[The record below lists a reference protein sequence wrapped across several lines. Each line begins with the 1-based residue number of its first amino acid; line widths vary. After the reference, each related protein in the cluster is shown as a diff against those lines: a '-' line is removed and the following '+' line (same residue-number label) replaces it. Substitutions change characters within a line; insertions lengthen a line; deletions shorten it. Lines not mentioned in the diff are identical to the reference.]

1 MTIATFDSLL
11 DRITTGDNLGVNEIT
26 ELAATNDILS
36 LGMLA
41 DVVRRRVHGA
51 QVTYLR
57 VETWGFDRTPGDA
70 ISPAAREI
78 RITGVPETLDAA
90 VSAVEAAKAVAGDRT
105 VAGFTWPDVERLAAN
120 GSMPRHDA
128 IAALHAAGLDALAG
142 IPLDVVA
149 DVEGA
154 IKELVGAGFGQ
165 LHLTIEKAPA
175 GERTPLWLRA
185 AALRRQYD
193 QIQSINP
200 LPAILHAF
208 QPTTGYDDVKA
219 VALARLAAPNVPSIQ
234 IDWLRYGPKLAQ
246 VALTFGADDLDN
258 VTALDEAPD
267 GRRRAPLEEVRRGIE
282 AAGFLP
288 MERDG
293 HFRVMS

>member
-11 DRITTGDNLGVNEIT
+11 DRISTGDDLGASEIT

-41 DVVRRRVHGA
+41 DVVRRRLHGT

-57 VETWGFDRTPGDA
+57 VEAWEIDRIPGSV

-78 RITGVPETLDAA
+78 RITGLPETLHAA
-90 VSAVEAAKAVAGDRT
+90 VSAVAAAKTVAGDRT
-105 VAGFTWPDVERLAAN
+105 VAGFSWSDVERLAAN
-120 GSMPRHDA
+120 GSIPRHEVLAD
-128 IAALHAAGLDALAG
+128 LRAAGLDAVAA
-142 IPLDVVA
+142 IPLDVTA
-149 DVEGA
+149 DVDGA
-154 IKELVGAGFGQ
+154 IKELVGAGFEQ
-165 LHLTIEKAPA
+165 LRLTIENAPA

-185 AALRRQYD
+185 TALRRQYD

-200 LPAILHAF
+200 LPTILHAF

-234 IDWLRYGPKLAQ
+234 LDWLRYGPKLAQ

-258 VTALDEAPD
+258 VTASDEAPD

-282 AAGFLP
+282 AADFLP
-288 MERDG
+288 IERDG

>member
-26 ELAATNDILS
+26 ELAATNDIVS

-41 DVVRRRVHGA
+41 DVVRRRLHGA

-57 VETWGFDRTPGDA
+57 VETWGSDRVAGDP

-78 RITGVPETLDAA
+78 RFTGVPESLDAA
-90 VSAVEAAKAVAGDRT
+90 VSAVEAAKAVAGERT
-105 VAGFTWPDVERLAAN
+105 VAGFSWPDLERLAAN
-120 GSMPRHDA
+120 GGVPQHEA
-128 IAALHAAGLDALAG
+128 IADLHSAGLDVAA

-154 IKELVGAGFGQ
+154 IKQLVGAGFEQ
-165 LHLTIEKAPA
+165 LRLTIEKAPA
-175 GERTPLWLRA
+175 GERTALWLRA

-200 LPAILHAF
+200 LPTFLHAF

-258 VTALDEAPD
+258 VTASDEAPD

>member
-41 DVVRRRVHGA
+41 DVVRRRLHGA
-51 QVTYLR
+51 HVTYLR
-57 VETWGFDRTPGDA
+57 VETWGSDRVPGDA

-78 RITGVPETLDAA
+78 RIAAVPETLDAA
-90 VSAVEAAKAVAGDRT
+90 VSAIEAAKAVAGDRT
-105 VAGFTWPDVERLAAN
+105 VAGFSWPDLERLTTN
-120 GSMPRHDA
+120 GGVPRHEA
-128 IAALHAAGLDALAG
+128 IADLHAAGLDVAA

-200 LPAILHAF
+200 LPTILHAF

-258 VTALDEAPD
+258 VTASDEAPD
-267 GRRRAPLEEVRRGIE
+267 GHRRAPLEEVRRGIE

>member
-11 DRITTGDNLGVNEIT
+11 DRITTGDNLGVSEIT
-26 ELAATNDILS
+26 DLAATNDILS

-41 DVVRRRVHGA
+41 DVVRRRLHGA

-57 VETWGFDRTPGDA
+57 VETWGSDRVPDVA
-70 ISPAAREI
+70 ISSAAREI
-78 RITGVPETLDAA
+78 RFTGVPESLDAA
-90 VSAVEAAKAVAGDRT
+90 VSAVEAAKAVAGERT
-105 VAGFTWPDVERLAAN
+105 VAGFSWPDLERLAAN
-120 GSMPRHDA
+120 GGVPRHEA
-128 IAALHAAGLDALAG
+128 IADLHAAGLDVAA

-154 IKELVGAGFGQ
+154 IKELVGAGFEQ

-175 GERTPLWLRA
+175 GERTALWLLA

-193 QIQSINP
+193 HIQSINP
-200 LPAILHAF
+200 LPTILHTF

-258 VTALDEAPD
+258 VTASDEAPD
-267 GRRRAPLEEVRRGIE
+267 GRRRGARPEVGGGRE
-282 AAGFLP
+282 AAPFLP

>member
-11 DRITTGDNLGVNEIT
+11 DRITTGENLGVNEIT

-41 DVVRRRVHGA
+41 DVVRRRLHGA

-57 VETWGFDRTPGDA
+57 VEAWGFDRAPGDA

-78 RITGVPETLDAA
+78 RITGVPETFDAA
-90 VSAVEAAKAVAGDRT
+90 VSAIEAAKAVAGERT
-105 VAGFTWPDVERLAAN
+105 VAGFSWPDVERLAAN
-120 GSMPRHDA
+120 SSMPRHDA

-185 AALRRQYD
+185 AGLRRQYD

-200 LPAILHAF
+200 LPATLHAF

>member
-26 ELAATNDILS
+26 DLAATNDILS

-41 DVVRRRVHGA
+41 DVVRRRLHGA

-57 VETWGFDRTPGDA
+57 VETWESDRIPGVA
-70 ISPAAREI
+70 MSPAAREI
-78 RITGVPETLDAA
+78 RFTGVPESLAAA
-90 VSAVEAAKAVAGDRT
+90 VSAVEAAKAVAGERT
-105 VAGFTWPDVERLAAN
+105 VAGFSWPDLERLAAN
-120 GSMPRHDA
+120 GGVPRHEA
-128 IAALHAAGLDALAG
+128 IADLRVAGLDVAA

-154 IKELVGAGFGQ
+154 IKELVGAGFEQ
-165 LHLTIEKAPA
+165 LRLTIEKAPA
-175 GERTPLWLRA
+175 SERTALWLQA
-185 AALRRQYD
+185 ATLRRQYD

-200 LPAILHAF
+200 LPTILHAF

-246 VALTFGADDLDN
+246 VALTFGADDLDS
-258 VTALDEAPD
+258 VTASDDAPD

-282 AAGFLP
+282 AAGFVP
-288 MERDG
+288 IERDG
-293 HFRVMS
+293 RFRVMS